1 MWRSTIIFFLSF
13 FSSTLRSQIVI
24 SNLSLTD
31 TTQNIFYIGVENII
45 HVTGKGYD
53 PLKGKF
59 AVSGG
64 GCTSKNLGNGNYI
77 YKCEIE
83 TDDCTL
89 WYSENGKLVYKQNF
103 RCRKIVTDPV
113 ARLAGVRDSLA
124 TVEEITSNPFL
135 IVEMPN
141 TLYKH
146 GCRITAFTFTMDGA
160 SFEEKNE
167 VDSVVGHIIPAHV
180 INKIKKLRKGYVI
193 AFDQLRCLCNDSRTR
208 KLKPFRITIK

>member
-1 MWRSTIIFFLSF
+1 MRRSTIIFFLSF

-77 YKCEIE
+77 YKGEIE

-180 INKIKKLRKGYVI
+180 INKIKKLRKGYVM
-193 AFDQLRCLCNDSRTR
+193 AFDQLRCLCNDSRAR